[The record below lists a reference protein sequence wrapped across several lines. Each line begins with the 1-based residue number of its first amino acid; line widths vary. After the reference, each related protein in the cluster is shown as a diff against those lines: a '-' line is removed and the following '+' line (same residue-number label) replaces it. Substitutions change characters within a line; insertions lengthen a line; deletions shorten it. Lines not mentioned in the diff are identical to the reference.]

1 MRAVSI
7 LSGGMDSAVATALMM
22 DEYEIHAITFD
33 YGQRSARME
42 IEYAR
47 RLSEHLGIEHT
58 TLDLQWLGRLGGS
71 VLTAGGDIPSPS
83 NLDDT
88 VECLETARKVWVPG
102 RNLVFTS
109 IGVSFAEAMEAAAVI
124 VGWDREEAETFPDNS
139 KEFLDAFNR
148 LLEIG
153 TLDGV
158 RIEAPVIGMTKREIV
173 EAGHEARLP
182 FELTYSCYAG
192 DRVHCGVCESC
203 MRRRRA
209 FELAGIEDPTEY
221 RE

>member
-1 MRAVSI
+1 MRAISI

-22 DEYEIHAITFD
+22 AEYEIHAITFD

-42 IEYAR
+42 VEYAR

-109 IGVSFAEAMEAAAVI
+109 IGVSFAEAMDAGAVI
-124 VGWDREEAETFPDNS
+124 VGWDLEEAETFPDNS
-139 KEFLDAFNR
+139 EEFLDAFNR

-158 RIEAPVIGMTKREIV
+158 KIEAPVIGMTKREIV
-173 EAGHEARLP
+173 EAGHEVGLP

-209 FELAGIEDPTEY
+209 FELAGIDDPTEY